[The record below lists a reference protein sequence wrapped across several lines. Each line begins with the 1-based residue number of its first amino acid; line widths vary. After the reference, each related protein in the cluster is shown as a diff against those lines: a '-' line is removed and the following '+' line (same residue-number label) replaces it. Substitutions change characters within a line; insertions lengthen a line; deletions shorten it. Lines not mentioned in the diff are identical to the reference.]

1 MTERLTLSLF
11 FTHNLP
17 TAVPYRTTHTT
28 DLHKERLQNFAVG
41 GSAMTQPKEDALEHV
56 LLEEELE
63 LQLGLL
69 KDQNSAS
76 TDLFPDDEAELQALP
91 HLKDP
96 TASSSTSD
104 DKVDA
109 KQQQQQHEE
118 GPFHKPTPSEILEF
132 EETVLEE
139 NLLEPFLICMAIA
152 CIAFVPQLLN
162 V

>member
-1 MTERLTLSLF
+1 
-11 FTHNLP
+11 
-17 TAVPYRTTHTT
+17 
-28 DLHKERLQNFAVG
+28 
-41 GSAMTQPKEDALEHV
+41 MTQPKEDALEHV

-69 KDQNSAS
+69 KDQNSGS

-96 TASSSTSD
+96 TSSSSSSD
-104 DKVDA
+104 NKVAA
-109 KQQQQQHEE
+109 KQQHHEE

-152 CIAFVPQLLN
+152 CIALVPQLLN
-162 V
+162 L